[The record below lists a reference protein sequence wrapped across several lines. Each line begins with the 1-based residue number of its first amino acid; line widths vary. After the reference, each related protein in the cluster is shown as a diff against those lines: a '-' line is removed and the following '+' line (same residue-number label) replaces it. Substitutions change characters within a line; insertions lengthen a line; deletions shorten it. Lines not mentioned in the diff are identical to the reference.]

1 MKKLS
6 FLLLIFWALS
16 IQAGI
21 FSNLVSPAGPRKMDS
36 IRVVMQLNIPTG
48 ILSLTASA
56 TPGKQVDAHILSCIG
71 FGPSCQWQQWT
82 GRNYTNFAITLAALF
97 FPNAEETPFPWD
109 MGAGLLLTAFNGYG
123 IGIGYN
129 AGLVPGKSINRLI

>member
-1 MKKLS
+1 MKKYLVLA
-6 FLLLIFWALS
+6 LLLACVQMPCL
-16 IQAGI
+16 A
-21 FSNLVSPAGPRKMDS
+21 SPPRDTLISQGPVQITS
-36 IRVVMQLNIPTG
+36 VVWTSYGNVIVEYRVG
-48 ILSLTASA
+48 
-56 TPGKQVDAHILSCIG
+56 AHILSCIG